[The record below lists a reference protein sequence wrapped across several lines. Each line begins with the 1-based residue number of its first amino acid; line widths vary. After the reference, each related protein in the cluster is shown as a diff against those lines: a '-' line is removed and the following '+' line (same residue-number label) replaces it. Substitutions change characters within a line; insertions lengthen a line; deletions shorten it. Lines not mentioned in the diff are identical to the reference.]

1 MAIRSLVGLYGVL
14 LKLLYNELHGM
25 FLVLSHS
32 FQILLRQ
39 LSTMP
44 GIYK

>member
-1 MAIRSLVGLYGVL
+1 MAICSLVGLYGVL
-14 LKLLYNELHGM
+14 LKLLYNELHSM
-25 FLVLSHS
+25 FIVLSHL
-32 FQILLRQ
+32 FQIMLRQ